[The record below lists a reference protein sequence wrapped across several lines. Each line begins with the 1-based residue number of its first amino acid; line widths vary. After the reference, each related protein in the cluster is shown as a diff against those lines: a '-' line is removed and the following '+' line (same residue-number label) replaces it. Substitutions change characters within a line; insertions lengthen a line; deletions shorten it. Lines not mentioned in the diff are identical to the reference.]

1 MNKEIRKE
9 LTRIKH
15 EIEKQRIDYSEIHF
29 LQSNKQAVLEYGDIV
44 LAQWADISEEE
55 WNNQKLNQ
63 YTLEVKEVRE
73 FEEVLVYQNHFSGS
87 DENALAE
94 FDKME
99 KEYKDGNDTIYAIY
113 LYKGANCIKSNY

>member
-55 WNNQKLNQ
+55 WNNQKLN
-63 YTLEVKEVRE
+63 
-73 FEEVLVYQNHFSGS
+73 
-87 DENALAE
+87 
-94 FDKME
+94 
-99 KEYKDGNDTIYAIY
+99 
-113 LYKGANCIKSNY
+113 